1 MCAAVPTHLFAR
13 GEIVVDPA
21 ELVTYEADAGFDRG
35 RPDAVVYPRT
45 AAEVQKLA
53 AWAQAMGAPLVARGA
68 GTGLSGGAVPERGGI
83 VVEFARLNRILE
95 LDADGRS
102 ARVEPGVVNLAL
114 DVAAKERG
122 LYYPPDPS
130 SGRSAQLGGNLA
142 ENAGGPHCFKYG
154 VTTNYVT
161 GLDVVLADGRAMRLG
176 GRALDMPEYDLCGV
190 VVGSEG
196 TLALITGADVRLIR
210 NPPAVKTMMA
220 AFDSD
225 EAAGQAVSAVIA
237 AGLTP
242 ATLEMMDRQV
252 MGMIEAYAA
261 VGLPVHAQAALIVEV
276 DGYPES
282 LDSQAEEILDILRD
296 HGAYDLR
303 IAQSEAERQRIWYGR
318 KSAAGAFARLSP
330 SYYMIDVT
338 VPRSRLAATLA
349 GVNALCER
357 YGLQVGHV
365 FHAGDGNLHPAL
377 LCDVRDS
384 EVMERVFAACR
395 EIVALCVA
403 EEGSITGEHGVGL
416 EKRAYMPMMYG
427 GAELA
432 AMREVKELFD
442 PGYVLNPGKIFPDRL
457 PAPQP
462 VRVGALPEA
471 EFAPGEVAEAA
482 AGLAAASRA
491 GRPVWIG
498 GARPAERQ
506 GIRLTMERMA
516 GIRRLAPADMYVTV
530 GAGTPLAEL
539 AQELAEQ
546 GLQTALAAPWPG
558 ATVGGVVSAGLNGPQ
573 RFRYGGVRDNVLAL
587 TVALAGG
594 RVLHLGRPVV
604 KNVAGY
610 DLVKLFAGSWGTLG
624 LIGEVTLKVARRP
637 RVRRT
642 LSAPVAQLET
652 GLGWADVVLR
662 QALVASAV
670 VLAPR
675 EPGQSG
681 APYRLLC
688 TFEGLAEDVA
698 VELAAAAAALCEAGA
713 EPSEAEDAP
722 AAERWPAFLARHS
735 AEAVARIGVP
745 RRDGARYWAGLPTAV
760 QTAGEWFVD
769 AGAMLFYAAAQP
781 GDAARGEWLAGLAAP
796 AQALGGYAVPLH
808 GAGWP
813 AEGARLWGPPP
824 SGLPLMQALK
834 RRWDPEGILN
844 PGVFVVA

>member
-1 MCAAVPTHLFAR
+1 MCAAVPTELFER
-13 GEIVVDPA
+13 GEIVTDPA

-45 AAEVQKLA
+45 AADVQKLA
-53 AWAQAMGAPLVARGA
+53 AWAHARGVPLVARGA
-68 GTGLSGGAVPERGGI
+68 GTGLSGGAVAERGGI

-102 ARVEPGVVNLAL
+102 ARVEPGVVNLTL
-114 DVAAKERG
+114 DAAAKERG

-154 VTTNYVT
+154 VTTNYVI
-161 GLDVVLADGRAMRLG
+161 GLDIVLADGRAMRLG
-176 GRALDMPEYDLCGV
+176 GRALDMPEVDLCGV

-282 LDSQAEEILDILRD
+282 LDSQVEEILDILRG
-296 HGAYDLR
+296 HGGFDLR

-338 VPRSRLAATLA
+338 VPRSRLADTLA
-349 GVNALCER
+349 GVNAICR
-357 YGLQVGHV
+357 QYGIRVGHV

-377 LCDVRDS
+377 LCDVRDG

-403 EEGSITGEHGVGL
+403 EDGSITGEHGVGL
-416 EKRAYMPMMYG
+416 EKRAYMPMMYS

-432 AMREVKELFD
+432 AMCEVKELFD
-442 PGYVLNPGKIFPDRL
+442 PSYTLNPGKIFPDRL
-457 PAPQP
+457 PAPAA
-462 VRVGALPEA
+462 VRVGALPE
-471 EFAPGEVAEAA
+471 ETFAPRDAGEAA

-498 GARPAERQ
+498 GARPGESR
-506 GIRLTMERMA
+506 GIRLTTERLA
-516 GIRRLAPADMYVTV
+516 GIRRLAPADLYVTV
-530 GAGTPLAEL
+530 GAGTTLAALEG
-539 AQELAEQ
+539 ELAEQ

-558 ATVGGVVSAGLNGPQ
+558 ATVGGVVSAGLNGPH
-573 RFRYGGVRDNVLAL
+573 RLRYGAVRDNVLAL
-587 TVALAGG
+587 SVALADG
-594 RVLHLGRPVV
+594 RALRLGRPVV

-610 DLVKLFAGSWGTLG
+610 DLAKLFVGAWGTLG
-624 LIGEVTLKVARRP
+624 LIEEVTLKAMRQP

-642 LSAPVAQLET
+642 LCAPVEQLEQ
-652 GLGWADVVLR
+652 GLRWADVVLG

-670 VLAPR
+670 ALAPR
-675 EPGQSG
+675 ERGTGG
-681 APYRLLC
+681 APYRLVC
-688 TFEGLAEDVA
+688 TFEGLAEDVE
-698 VELAAAAAALCEAGA
+698 VELAAAAAALRKAGA
-713 EPSEAEDAP
+713 EPTEEAGASGT
-722 AAERWPAFLARHS
+722 ERWSAFLARRG
-735 AEAVARIGVP
+735 AEATVRVGVP
-745 RRDGARYWAGLPTAV
+745 RQEGARYWAGLPAA
-760 QTAGEWFVD
+760 QTAGEWFMD
-769 AGAMLFYAAAQP
+769 AAAGHFYAAAAP
-781 GDAARGEWLAGLAAP
+781 GGAVEQWLAALRGP
-796 AQALGGYAVPLH
+796 AQALGGYAVPVN

-813 AEGARLWGPPP
+813 VGGAQCWGAPP

-834 RRWDPEGILN
+834 RRWDPVGILN
-844 PGVFVVA
+844 PGVFIVE